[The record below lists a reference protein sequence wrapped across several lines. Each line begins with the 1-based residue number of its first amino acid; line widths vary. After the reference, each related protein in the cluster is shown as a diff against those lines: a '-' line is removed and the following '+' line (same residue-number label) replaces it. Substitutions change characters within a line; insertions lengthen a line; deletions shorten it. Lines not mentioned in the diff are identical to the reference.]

1 MSNASRKKPTLDHQ
15 LSSSAQ
21 RAALEAALSAADGEL
36 AKAKA
41 ELARRTSSARVLGEQ
56 LEQLGLDESSGI
68 LAERVTA
75 LSMIDTEAESEDHF
89 RERLD
94 DLLVHN
100 DVEVAVAF
108 SRRESEVS
116 SLMSPNRH
124 SQRTSLRSSLKRGS
138 LGTTPRRTTGGERS
152 TARQTSGSRSSGS
165 TPARSS
171 RLHVVATELIETEQ
185 RYLNDLRLLVDHFV
199 GALRR
204 SAPEMESE
212 LVPNITAMLALHT
225 DLYSRFEAA
234 AEVRRGEALVDA
246 IGSALVAVAPYF
258 SMYSRYAA
266 IPAQLFRRK
275 FGAIRRANSAQFS
288 AARRHVVVLLRY
300 CANFTH
306 ALAILEKKCKFCT
319 QGRCVSKKCIS
330 RMVGEAEEGIRRQ
343 RIVDRGDSTPVS
355 LWAFLIR
362 PVQRLCQ
369 YPLLYKEVLKE
380 MPAPSPVAAA
390 PAPAPVPAVAGGG
403 VDGVNPALSRSADLR
418 KLKFTDAAAASGTT
432 PGEMLAS
439 QGLEGSCPRGGR
451 AKVEY
456 VLAVL
461 EQSAR
466 AVNEKVRKHEDD
478 ARLHDEL
485 RDGDGGHSWL
495 SALGPSA
502 RLIYELRVRI
512 PTAKGTA
519 AANPETYG
527 SFLPGVKGSKKAEP
541 PKRNGPRSGKLYLFS
556 DALLLAAGLPEN
568 GPRDSG
574 GDRLGA
580 GKLTVIGCWPLVD
593 VDVEVLVKKTH
604 VEQAPAELPHGAS
617 WPVAAKT
624 PRRRSAEAAAAAR
637 SSANPLEATVVVVA
651 REGVRPQ
658 GLRALVAVVADE
670 AGARTLAQKV
680 KEAVPSLR
688 WSAVREAARASHEA
702 RDAQRRKLSLAGREE
717 MKSDSGGGSAAAG
730 LVEHSAPP
738 TVNRPNG
745 QSERR
750 PKKQSILRSF
760 LPAPRKRLTP
770 TEAPPP
776 AVPPL
781 RAAAAAA
788 PAPLPTPPPLR
799 ASSSEGGDV
808 SARASSYQI
817 SPGGRKGSLQTLLD
831 ERLMAT
837 SVRQAE
843 QSILRRASSSYDGAP
858 PEYAP
863 PSGGLG
869 RVAAQADGRPPRAK
883 RLSAGERVSAGLQ
896 PDVLQRRSLS
906 MPAASPRA
914 HPDRVWSGPVGAPPS
929 PNKERRDSLKKVKL
943 HSERV

>member
-1 MSNASRKKPTLDHQ
+1 M
-15 LSSSAQ
+15 
-21 RAALEAALSAADGEL
+21 
-36 AKAKA
+36 
-41 ELARRTSSARVLGEQ
+41 LGEQ

-165 TPARSS
+165 TPARAS
-171 RLHVVATELIETEQ
+171 RLHVVATELIETEL

-266 IPAQLFRRK
+266 QFRRNSGAITTRKISAQL
-275 FGAIRRANSAQFS
+275 SD
-288 AARRHVVVLLRY
+288 ARRHVVLLLRY

-343 RIVDRGDSTPVS
+343 RIVDLGDSTPVS

-380 MPAPSPVAAA
+380 MPAPSPVAPA
-390 PAPAPVPAVAGGG
+390 PASAPVPAVAGGG
-403 VDGVNPALSRSADLR
+403 VDGVNPALRRSADLR

-512 PTAKGTA
+512 PTAKGA

-527 SFLPGVKGSKKAEP
+527 SFLPGVKGGKKAEP

-670 AGARTLAQKV
+670 SGARTLAQKV

-760 LPAPRKRLTP
+760 LPASRKRLTP

-781 RAAAAAA
+781 RRRRRRAGAAADAAAA
-788 PAPLPTPPPLR
+788 PRFFVRRRRGERACVVLPNQPGRAQGLAADAARRKADGDFRPPGGAVHPPPRLLLLR
-799 ASSSEGGDV
+799 RRTARIRAAVGRSWPRRRPSRRAAAAGEAAVGGRTRQRRAPARCPAAAVAVDAGGV
-808 SARASSYQI
+808 AARAPGSRVVGA
-817 SPGGRKGSLQTLLD
+817 GGR
-831 ERLMAT
+831 A
-837 SVRQAE
+837 AE
-843 QSILRRASSSYDGAP
+843 SQQRAARFTQEGEA
-858 PEYAP
+858 A
-863 PSGGLG
+863 LG
-869 RVAAQADGRPPRAK
+869 EGVMR
-883 RLSAGERVSAGLQ
+883 
-896 PDVLQRRSLS
+896 
-906 MPAASPRA
+906 
-914 HPDRVWSGPVGAPPS
+914 
-929 PNKERRDSLKKVKL
+929 
-943 HSERV
+943 